1 MKIFIAGARKIDYL
15 SGEVLKEL
23 KKIIENNDKI
33 FIGDAEGVDKTIQT
47 FLKNKNYKNV
57 IIYSME
63 TVRNNIGNWENIK
76 V

>member
-23 KKIIENNDKI
+23 RKIIENNDKI

-47 FLKNKNYKNV
+47 FLKNKKGCSS
-57 IIYSME
+57 ITEGHLFI
-63 TVRNNIGNWENIK
+63 
-76 V
+76 